1 MSVKWGKKTIMQT
14 KRWTPRAQL
23 THPVESMTVV
33 ASVVP
38 LHQHLRQAAGMK
50 WLGAH
55 GYHTP
60 LDEALHLRLG
70 NQTSAE
76 EKSL

>member
-1 MSVKWGKKTIMQT
+1 M
-14 KRWTPRAQL
+14 A
-23 THPVESMTVV
+23 VV
-33 ASVVP
+33 APVVP
-38 LHQHLRQAAGMK
+38 LHQHLSQAAGVML
-50 WLGAH
+50 LGAH

-76 EKSL
+76 G